1 MVFQMFTFKTIR
13 YAEIDQGNTPVK
25 CYFHHSSLYSVYSEE
40 NAHSYACRWGI
51 EGASRGS

>member
-13 YAEIDQGNTPVK
+13 YAEIAQGNTPVK

-40 NAHSYACRWGI
+40 NAHSCACRWGI